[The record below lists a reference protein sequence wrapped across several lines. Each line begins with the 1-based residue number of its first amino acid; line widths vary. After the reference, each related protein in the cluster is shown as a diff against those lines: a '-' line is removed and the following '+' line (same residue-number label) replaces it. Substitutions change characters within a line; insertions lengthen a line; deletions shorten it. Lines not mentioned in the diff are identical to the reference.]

1 VRHERPDALPKKF
14 NCRLL
19 APTIDFQ
26 ESDLILAPAGRK
38 ERDREVQSLASDGLC
53 RAANLIADL
62 SISTGLKHG
71 DFLEPVGMELLG
83 DGIY

>member
-1 VRHERPDALPKKF
+1 VHYDK
-14 NCRLL
+14 
-19 APTIDFQ
+19 DFQ

-38 ERDREVQSLASDGLC
+38 ERDREVQSLTSDGLC

-71 DFLEPVGMELLG
+71 DFLEPVGMEFLVNEKLSLTSSSSQRRSRRG
-83 DGIY
+83 